1 MLIWVLLGFLV
12 KLTPSGITGSQYEST
27 TVGVAGDTCALIPI
41 GTANTAFQNNVNDEQ
56 TFTLEIV
63 IDEDDHLTGVT
74 FLNALYNNMS
84 IELGPDEYI
93 ETGDPSWSCWTDGL
107 PPWVID
113 DTYVNCGKLD
123 EAGCIS
129 YRTQTFEWTELME
142 GLMFWF
148 LLSEA
153 GGDSYS
159 LETSVMVSYLDAA
172 DGDIEKSVNGTWSAL
187 FSSTHLEEAF
197 GIVLPTMEVR
207 VTSYEIGQATAGLA
221 VLDMVMELYLSDEDM
236 WDFWDNDGDN
246 AMTLSSSDAALG
258 AEDAI
263 ITYDGNRTWTVS
275 LDVEVCE
282 LAGAA
287 DLVVTKPIWDYAIKY
302 PISSTLSID
311 MMAACPS
318 TNSIGDL
325 PTGTATDVYSDA
337 SQTTAAS
344 SFYLGDTVYACT
356 TLSPY
361 AGSLASVELATLML
375 TQSTTD
381 IDLTSAVTASAP
393 TGIPGGAGKRICIS
407 FVLPESLSASL
418 GGISTTATA
427 TYSLTY
433 AESRRRLSSRE
444 HNVPF
449 VFSVRDSGCHFED
462 GSVAMPGDVK
472 RVPCAYFGMEVQ
484 RCQNYQWETIEDTCS
499 LFYITTKQPLLQA
512 GFACSVLLIFISYFS
527 YLVQASKLTKIGKD

>member
-12 KLTPSGITGSQYEST
+12 KLAPSGITGSEYTATSE
-27 TVGVAGDTCALIPI
+27 GEAGDTCAFIPI
-41 GTANTAFQNNVNDEQ
+41 GANTAFQNDVDGAQ
-56 TFTLEIV
+56 TFTLEVV
-63 IDEDDHLTGVT
+63 IDEHDHLTGVT
-74 FLNALYNNMS
+74 FLNARLNTMD
-84 IELGPDEYI
+84 IELGPTEYI
-93 ETGDPSWSCWTDGL
+93 QTGDESWSCWSDGQ
-107 PPWVID
+107 PPWVLASGQ
-113 DTYVNCGKLD
+113 YVNCGLLD
-123 EAGCIS
+123 FAGCIS
-129 YRTQTFEWTELME
+129 YRTHTFEWNELME

-159 LETSVMVSYLDAA
+159 LETRVMVSYLDSQ

-207 VTSYEIGQATAGLA
+207 VTSYEIGQVTGGIA
-221 VLDMVMELYLSDEDM
+221 VLDMVMELYLSNETM
-236 WDFWDNDGDN
+236 WDFWNNDGDN
-246 AMTLSSSDAALG
+246 AMTLSSSDAALN
-258 AEDAI
+258 AEYATI
-263 ITYDGNRTWTVS
+263 NYDGGRTWTVS
-275 LDVEVCE
+275 LDVQVCD

-325 PTGTATDVYSDA
+325 PTGTATNVYSDA

-375 TQSTTD
+375 TQSTTN
-381 IDLTSAVTASAP
+381 IDLTSAVTTSTP

-433 AESRRRLSSRE
+433 ATSRRRLSSRE

-449 VFSVRDSGCHFED
+449 VFSVRDSGCYFED